1 MNPAAAVANGL
12 LAASLLFTPA
22 LDVVH
27 GNGFSAGGN
36 ANAQVRTQS
45 NNVLFALRRSLR
57 SMRAAAR
64 NWHTALKTH
73 KRTNAHTHTHTHTHT
88 LSLSLSLSVSLS
100 LSLSL
105 TRTQKTDLQSP
116 PRPSKKKYK

>member
-1 MNPAAAVANGL
+1 MNASCAQFSKDTKHKAGLMNPAAAVANGL

-36 ANAQVRTQS
+36 ANAQVRTKS
-45 NNVLFALRRSLR
+45 NSVLWSLRRSLR

-64 NWHTALKTH
+64 NWHTA
-73 KRTNAHTHTHTHTHT
+73 
-88 LSLSLSLSVSLS
+88 
-100 LSLSL
+100 
-105 TRTQKTDLQSP
+105 
-116 PRPSKKKYK
+116 

>member
-1 MNPAAAVANGL
+1 MNASCAQFSKDTKNKAGCMNPAAAVANGL

-45 NNVLFALRRSLR
+45 NSVLCALRRSLR

-64 NWHTALKTH
+64 NWHRA
-73 KRTNAHTHTHTHTHT
+73 
-88 LSLSLSLSVSLS
+88 
-100 LSLSL
+100 
-105 TRTQKTDLQSP
+105 
-116 PRPSKKKYK
+116 